1 MKDTGPAGRMWQL
14 YKMGGLTPAITSM
27 FDARNAQ
34 QMAFIR
40 SVMKEQRKNSLYD
53 VHLDTMEA
61 VAFDLETTGFSPY
74 NGDEIL
80 SIGAILIRGG
90 EVSDAEEER
99 FYSLVNPKRNVPE
112 EIVALTGI
120 TQDMADA
127 APELIDSL
135 RGFLEFVHRRVL
147 IAHGSGHDKHFLN
160 SALWKTSKVNLS
172 HRVLDTMMIAMW
184 LHPKKGRYDL
194 DSVLEMYGVE
204 MLRRHHALDDSV
216 MTAHLWSKMQGD
228 IRERGIHNLGEL
240 YSHLSHY
247 GS

>member
-1 MKDTGPAGRMWQL
+1 MKDPGPAGRMWQL

-53 VHLDTMEA
+53 VQLDNMEA
-61 VAFDLETTGFSPY
+61 VVFDLETTGFSPY

-80 SIGAILIRGG
+80 SIGAILVKGG
-90 EVSDAEEER
+90 EICEER
-99 FYSLVNPKRNVPE
+99 FYTLVNPKRNVPD

-120 TQDMADA
+120 TNDMVAQ
-127 APELIDSL
+127 APDLINGL
-135 RGFLEFVHRRVL
+135 REFLEFVHQRVL

-172 HRVLDTMMIAMW
+172 HRMLDTMMIGMW
-184 LHPKKGRYDL
+184 LHPKRGRYDL
-194 DSVLEMYGVE
+194 DSMLEMYDVE
-204 MLRRHHALDDSV
+204 VLQRHHALDDSI
-216 MTAHLWSKMQGD
+216 MTANLWSKMLKD
-228 IRERGIHNLGEL
+228 IQDKEITNLGDL
-240 YSHLSHY
+240 YAHLSHY

>member
-14 YKMGGLTPAITSM
+14 YKMGGITPAITSM

-53 VHLDTMEA
+53 VQLETMEA
-61 VAFDLETTGFSPY
+61 VVFDLETTGFSPY

-80 SIGAILIRGG
+80 SIGAIQIRGG
-90 EVSDAEEER
+90 VVSETQEDR
-99 FYSLVNPKRNVPE
+99 FYSLVNPRRNVPI
-112 EIVALTGI
+112 EITELTGI
-120 TQDMADA
+120 TNEMVEQ
-127 APELIDSL
+127 APELIDGL
-135 RGFLEFVHRRVL
+135 RGFLEFVQRRVL

-184 LHPKKGRYDL
+184 LHPKRGRYDL
-194 DSVLEMYGVE
+194 DAILDLYGVE
-204 MLRRHHALDDSV
+204 VLQRHHALDDSI
-216 MTAHLWSKMQGD
+216 MTARLWSKMLVD
-228 IRERGIHNLGEL
+228 IREKGISNLGEL
-240 YSHLSHY
+240 YAHLSHY

>member
-53 VHLDTMEA
+53 VQLDTMEA
-61 VAFDLETTGFSPY
+61 VVFDLETTGFSPY

-80 SIGAILIRGG
+80 SIGAVLIRGG
-90 EVSDAEEER
+90 EVGEDEADR
-99 FYSLVNPKRNVPE
+99 FYSLVNPKRNVPA
-112 EIVALTGI
+112 EITALTGI
-120 TQDMADA
+120 TNEMVEA

-135 RGFLEFVHRRVL
+135 RGFLEFVQRRVL

-184 LHPKKGRYDL
+184 LHPKRGRYDL
-194 DSVLEMYGVE
+194 DAILDLYGVE
-204 MLRRHHALDDSV
+204 VLQRHHALDDSI
-216 MTAHLWSKMQGD
+216 MTARLWSKMLHD
-228 IRERGIHNLGEL
+228 IRERDITNLGEL
-240 YSHLSHY
+240 YAHLSHY

>member
-1 MKDTGPAGRMWQL
+1 
-14 YKMGGLTPAITSM
+14 MGGLTPAITSM

-53 VHLDTMEA
+53 VQLDNMEA
-61 VAFDLETTGFSPY
+61 VVFDLETTGFSPY

-80 SIGAILIRGG
+80 SIGAILVKGG
-90 EVSDAEEER
+90 EICEER
-99 FYSLVNPKRNVPE
+99 FYTLVNPKRNVPD

-120 TQDMADA
+120 TNDMVAQ
-127 APELIDSL
+127 APDLINGL
-135 RGFLEFVHRRVL
+135 REFLEFVHQRVL

-172 HRVLDTMMIAMW
+172 HRMLDTMMIGMW
-184 LHPKKGRYDL
+184 LHPKRGRYDL
-194 DSVLEMYGVE
+194 DSMLEMYDVE
-204 MLRRHHALDDSV
+204 VLQRHHALDDSI
-216 MTAHLWSKMQGD
+216 MTANLWSKMLKD
-228 IRERGIHNLGEL
+228 IQDKEITNLGDL
-240 YSHLSHY
+240 YAHLSHY